1 MNSEKFCFNMKPF
14 LKKKGRGKTVDIK
27 ALHCSRQT
35 TVIIS
40 APYIIDA
47 DTHCLNKTDVK

>member
-1 MNSEKFCFNMKPF
+1 MNSEKFCFHMKPF